1 MAYLLFNTLQGKD
14 KRKKKEKEK
23 AVAPVVACACGIPML
38 RRRVGLVVVVVG
50 VHLVSPFRCCVMV
63 LPLFTGVVAA

>member
-1 MAYLLFNTLQGKD
+1 
-14 KRKKKEKEK
+14 
-23 AVAPVVACACGIPML
+23 ML

-63 LPLFTGVVAA
+63 LPLFTGAETSVDELPVLHGSSSTAMLLSTSGLQIHQTKVKFH